1 MSVGAL
7 LLKLEVANVHKPGE
21 RAGFWMPQVDISAA
35 LIPAIIFQNSYRPTR
50 LRTLPALAKLRYK

>member
-21 RAGFWMPQVDISAA
+21 RAGFWMPQVDLGAV
-35 LIPAIIFQNSYRPTR
+35 LIPVIIFQNSYRPTR

>member
-21 RAGFWMPQVDISAA
+21 RAGFWMPQVDMSAA
-35 LIPAIIFQNSYRPTR
+35 LIPANHISEQLSSNQAADVAGTSE
-50 LRTLPALAKLRYK
+50 AEV

>member
-21 RAGFWMPQVDISAA
+21 RAGFWMPQVGLVQLSYRRIIS
-35 LIPAIIFQNSYRPTR
+35 QNSYRPTK